1 LWLLNRTPPPL
12 LTAFILETTNRL
24 ITVVFKFVPLRLGV
38 DEAAT
43 AFLTQQVLGLGARAG
58 LSTAIVRKVRML
70 FWAIAGGL
78 VLVREGLNPSA
89 LRRGRE

>member
-1 LWLLNRTPPPL
+1 
-12 LTAFILETTNRL
+12 
-24 ITVVFKFVPLRLGV
+24 LRLGV

-70 FWAIAGGL
+70 FWSIAGGL
-78 VLVREGLNPSA
+78 VLVREGLNPSG
-89 LRRGRE
+89 LPRGHE

>member
-1 LWLLNRTPPPL
+1 
-12 LTAFILETTNRL
+12 
-24 ITVVFKFVPLRLGV
+24 
-38 DEAAT
+38 
-43 AFLTQQVLGLGARAG
+43 VLGLGARAG